1 MKPAEA
7 AAGKLLGSSFILG
20 LMLSVVQ
27 KKHTTGWRDQLLRG
41 WKTFPFIDIV

>member
-27 KKHTTGWRDQLLRG
+27 KKTYYRMEGPTTKGLENIS
-41 WKTFPFIDIV
+41 FY